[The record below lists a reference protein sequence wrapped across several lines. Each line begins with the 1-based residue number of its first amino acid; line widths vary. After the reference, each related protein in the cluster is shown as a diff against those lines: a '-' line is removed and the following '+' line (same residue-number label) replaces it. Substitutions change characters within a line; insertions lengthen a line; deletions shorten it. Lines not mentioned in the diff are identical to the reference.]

1 MDKKIKILFHCF
13 LISCSTFAQQ
23 AILPAGQNMSG
34 SAGSASVSV
43 GQIHYI
49 TLPQVQAGVQQ
60 WYNLLYQITT
70 SGTNGTITGG
80 GEYVANTSATL
91 TANPAECYAF
101 ARWSDGNTSN
111 PRTVTV
117 TGDATYTAIFEKVQY
132 TITTAPDNAAHGST
146 EAAEL

>member
-1 MDKKIKILFHCF
+1 MKR
-13 LISCSTFAQQ
+13 LISIVSLLTIVVACFAQQ
-23 AILPAGQNMSG
+23 AIVPSGLNMSG
-34 SAGSASVSV
+34 SVGSASVSI

-80 GEYVANTSATL
+80 GEYAANASATL
-91 TANPAECYAF
+91 SASPAECYAF

-132 TITTAPDNAAHGST
+132 TVTTAPDNAEHGST
-146 EAAEL
+146 EAAKL

>member
-1 MDKKIKILFHCF
+1 MTVVSIP
-13 LISCSTFAQQ
+13 ISAQQ
-23 AILPAGQNMSG
+23 AIVPAGLNLSG
-34 SAGSASVSV
+34 GAGSASVSI

-70 SGTNGTITGG
+70 NGTNGTITGG
-80 GEYVANTSATL
+80 GEYAANASATL
-91 TANPAECYAF
+91 SASPAECYAF

-132 TITTAPDNAAHGST
+132 TITTAPDDAAHGST
-146 EAAEL
+146 EAAEAE